1 MIDTLSTPFPPPRP
15 VLGASLSQQGGAEVN
30 PAATAKVAPAAAVT
44 PAAVAPAA
52 SAAPAIAETGPS
64 EGEMPKIAAFPQ
76 VLESFFYRY
85 QLDMEV
91 SFAASAG
98 DSDTTLPGPQ
108 LPPPE
113 APSPPPT
120 PIQRSDAPE
129 PGSRRAVIASAFKE
143 VRSFQVRSFTQ
154 QTTQL
159 AGQLSPATG
168 DKLRQTSRSVGRAF
182 SMDFSLKVS
191 FLHQFSRQSQTLAG
205 HSETALSNYLD
216 VSKTLSVRSAGD
228 AQGFFDQVD
237 QMLTQTEETLH
248 GNVDA
253 FLQEMKGQ
261 LALGEEDLAAAGQ
274 LLHQGIADFFSTAA
288 DFLDQAEAQF
298 ASYSGDQAPDLPP
311 PEELQAALAA

>member
-1 MIDTLSTPFPPPRP
+1 MIDTLSTPFPPPQP
-15 VLGASLSQQGGAEVN
+15 VLGASLSRQGGVEAK
-30 PAATAKVAPAAAVT
+30 PATAAKAPAAV
-44 PAAVAPAA
+44 AAVAPAA
-52 SAAPAIAETGPS
+52 SAAPAVEETGLP

-113 APSPPPT
+113 APTPPPT
-120 PIQRSDAPE
+120 PVQRSDAPE

-159 AGQLSPATG
+159 AGQLSPSTG
-168 DKLRQTSRSVGRAF
+168 DKLRQTTRSVGRAF

-216 VSKTLSVRSAGD
+216 VSKTLSIRSAGD

-237 QMLTQTEETLH
+237 QMLAQTEEDLH

-261 LALGEEDLAAAGQ
+261 MGLGEEDMAAAGQ
-274 LLHQGIADFFSTAA
+274 LLHEGIADFFATTA

-298 ASYSGDQAPDLPP
+298 ASCSCDQAPDLPP
-311 PEELQAALAA
+311 PEDFQAALAA